1 MFEGGIEIQGA
12 IAARQPMGSVRRRS
26 RLGSILSLVLALG
39 VILGLTMG
47 LTGCGPVGATPPPQS
62 IVERAVTLS
71 ALRARVAL
79 EAGFG
84 ESDRWSGPLEPE
96 DLAAAADQL
105 GVHLSAVRSRDRRP
119 LLIDQR
125 PGYRIRG
132 TYRLQ
137 SDRAADD
144 PNAPLENAFEI
155 YLQLQ
160 SEGKT
165 WRLAYPDPN
174 TSTDT
179 TTNTGIDGNR
189 DRRWLTDRL
198 Q

>member
-1 MFEGGIEIQGA
+1 MFEIPGA
-12 IAARQPMGSVRRRS
+12 IAPLQSGRS
-26 RLGSILSLVLALG
+26 RQGVLVRWRALVLLVLSLG
-39 VILGLTMG
+39 LGLAIG
-47 LTGCGPVGATPPPQS
+47 LTGCAPVGATPPPQAV
-62 IVERAVTLS
+62 VERAVKLS

-84 ESDRWSGPLEPE
+84 EGDRWSGPLEPE
-96 DLAAAADQL
+96 DLEAAADQL
-105 GVHLSAVRSRDRRP
+105 GVHLGAVRSRDRRP

-137 SDRAADD
+137 SDRATED
-144 PNAPLENAFEI
+144 PSAPLENAFEI

-160 SEGKT
+160 NEGKT
-165 WRLAYPDPN
+165 WRLAYPDPTP
-174 TSTDT
+174 TSTNTD
-179 TTNTGIDGNR
+179 TNTDGNR

>member
-1 MFEGGIEIQGA
+1 VFEGQIEVEGAGQGA
-12 IAARQPMGSVRRRS
+12 IAARQPMGAAWWRS
-26 RLGSILSLVLALG
+26 RLGRILSLILALPLT
-39 VILGLTMG
+39 LGLGLG

-84 ESDRWSGPLEPE
+84 EGDRWSGPLEPE
-96 DLAAAADQL
+96 DVAAAAEQL
-105 GVHLSAVRSRDRRP
+105 GIHLSAVRSRDRRS

-132 TYRLQ
+132 TYRIE
-137 SDRAADD
+137 SDRAN
-144 PNAPLENAFEI
+144 PNPPPENAFEI

-165 WRLAYPDPN
+165 WRLAYPAPN
-174 TSTDT
+174 
-179 TTNTGIDGNR
+179 NPDGSENR
-189 DRRWLTDRL
+189 DRPWLSDRL

>member
-1 MFEGGIEIQGA
+1 MFEIPGA
-12 IAARQPMGSVRRRS
+12 IAPLQLGRLQQRWQRRWRAMG
-26 RLGSILSLVLALG
+26 LLILSLGLA
-39 VILGLTMG
+39 VGLLIG

-62 IVERAVTLS
+62 IVERAVKLS

-84 ESDRWSGPLEPE
+84 EGDRWSGPLEPE

-105 GVHLSAVRSRDRRP
+105 GVHLSAVRSRDRRS

-137 SDRAADD
+137 SDRATED
-144 PNAPLENAFEI
+144 PSAPLENAFEI

-165 WRLAYPDPN
+165 WRLAYPDPHPN
-174 TSTDT
+174 
-179 TTNTGIDGNR
+179 NPDGPDRSDSPR